1 MIKNML
7 RIAVWGVIS
16 NRTEIIRCLH
26 RLSVLHVDQHAS
38 GSFSTD
44 DIDSLRLLRGK
55 LLGMIEV
62 LEWND
67 WNVIRDRDLERARKS
82 FDMPV
87 QETAKEINSSL
98 DHFQEMISRRTTE
111 KEELNNVLSSLQ
123 KASEIASHFD
133 SFVAE
138 NSRDDGEI
146 SFWWI
151 DPSNQASILSSLR
164 KRLSRLKF
172 ETDPDLFNY
181 HVVELRNR
189 ESIISLSTAKYLR
202 SSVEE
207 IMKENDA
214 VRWAPPVTS
223 ASSNLSE
230 AVEKERDLVREKIQD
245 INKELEQTRHDW
257 GPKLASL
264 FLLVDEKAEELN
276 VEAGSEDEGHF
287 FMIEGW
293 IPEDSLVKTKKTLQS
308 EFGNDVLL
316 RWRYPSCD
324 EWHTVPT
331 ALSNWAVFRPF
342 EVFLKLMQAP
352 VYKSSDPTP
361 FIALFFPFFSGC
373 MVGDIGYGLVAL
385 LMGYLLF
392 RKKQKPLMSD
402 IGYILITVS
411 LWSIFWGFA
420 YGEFFGDLGLRLFNL
435 HPFWLERSHAVMPVL
450 VFTVSLGLGH
460 VVIGLLLGF
469 FEGLRKKERHIWL
482 EKAGNLILI
491 SGLVTAL
498 VVFRG
503 WLPGELFSLSLSL
516 LFIGLIFLVIG
527 GGIGGLVESF
537 GTIGNILSYVR
548 IAAIGLSSAIL
559 AVVASKFIDVF
570 GLSILGIFMAL
581 SIHLLNFVLA
591 IGGSSLHSARLHY
604 VEFMGRFYDGGGKQY
619 KPFSRRRGT
628 DWKKH

>member
-1 MIKNML
+1 ML

-38 GSFSTD
+38 ERFSSD

-62 LEWND
+62 LKWND

-87 QETAKEINSSL
+87 KETAKEINSSL
-98 DHFQEMISRRTTE
+98 DHFQEMLSRRMSE
-111 KEELNNVLSSLQ
+111 KEEFNNMLSNLH

-133 SFVAE
+133 SFVE
-138 NSRDDGEI
+138 NNFRDDGEI

-151 DPSNQASILSSLR
+151 DPSNQARILSSLR
-164 KRLSRLKF
+164 KRISQLKF

-181 HVVELRNR
+181 HVVELRNSG
-189 ESIISLSTAKYLR
+189 SIISLSTGTYL
-202 SSVEE
+202 SNSVEE

-214 VRWAPPVTS
+214 VRWIPPVNTEDK
-223 ASSNLSE
+223 NLSE
-230 AVEKERDLVREKIQD
+230 AIKEERNLLGEKIQYID
-245 INKELEQTRHDW
+245 KELEQTRHDW

-264 FLLVDEKAEELN
+264 FMLVDEKAEEMN
-276 VEAGSEDEGHF
+276 IEAGSEDEGHF

-293 IPEDSLVKTKKTLQS
+293 IPEDSLEKTKKTLQS
-308 EFGNDVLL
+308 EFRNNVFL
-316 RWRYPSCD
+316 RWRYPSSD

-331 ALSNWAVFRPF
+331 SLSNWAVFRPF

-385 LMGYLLF
+385 LIGYLLF
-392 RKKQKPLMSD
+392 RKKHKALMSD
-402 IGYILITVS
+402 MGYILIAVS

-420 YGEFFGDLGLRLFNL
+420 YGELFGDLGLRLFNL
-435 HPFWLERSHAVMPVL
+435 HPLWLERSHAVMPVL

-503 WLPGELFSLSLSL
+503 WLPEELFSLSLSL
-516 LFIGLIFLVIG
+516 LFIGLIFLIIG

-604 VEFMGRFYDGGGKQY
+604 VEFMGKFYDGGGIQY